1 MFMAKSPSR
10 KQSRYSNTEQNNG
23 FGKGT
28 DLLRYDQQFWI
39 ITIALCRESDRHH
52 RFSASEGK
60 SVLSRIRCSVLLHLQ
75 PQRRQ
80 CRRHIHAGLIMD
92 RC

>member
-10 KQSRYSNTEQNNG
+10 KQSRCSNTEQNNG

-39 ITIALCRESDRHH
+39 KRLPYAESLIVISGSLPAKVNP
-52 RFSASEGK
+52 FLPK
-60 SVLSRIRCSVLLHLQ
+60 SVVLSCYTCNPNAASAAVTFM
-75 PQRRQ
+75 P
-80 CRRHIHAGLIMD
+80 A
-92 RC
+92 